1 MLNRPFSTTA
11 VAKLVIA
18 DAGHMIAACWF
29 LNDATAFT
37 LFVLEFIF
45 KKINAY
51 LFALT
56 SMRLKHTLGTV
67 LSSTDHTFCRVLVC
81 QEIAETVF
89 TGAGLCVRCIIDPM
103 KNQYFIVF
111 LLLFCWKLKNQ
122 IWKFIENCGA
132 ALNGAPNLFV
142 LF

>member
-1 MLNRPFSTTA
+1 MLKRPFISTA

-18 DAGHMIAACWF
+18 DAGHMIAACDSF
-29 LNDATAFT
+29 NHVTAFST
-37 LFVLEFIF
+37 SFVLKFIL
-45 KKINAY
+45 KKINVY

-81 QEIAETVF
+81 KEIAETVF
-89 TGAGLCVRCIIDPM
+89 TGADFGVRCIIDSF

-122 IWKFIENCGA
+122 I
-132 ALNGAPNLFV
+132 
-142 LF
+142 